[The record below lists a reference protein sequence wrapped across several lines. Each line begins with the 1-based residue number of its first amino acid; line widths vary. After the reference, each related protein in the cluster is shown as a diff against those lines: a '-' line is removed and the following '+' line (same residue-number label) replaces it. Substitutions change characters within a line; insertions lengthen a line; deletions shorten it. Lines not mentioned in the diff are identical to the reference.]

1 MKVAFVT
8 DSGCEHNQQEMKAL
22 GIYSLPLQISNG
34 SETILEL
41 EDASIEEVYKRVQAG
56 ELMKTSLPPLG
67 LIEELFADLKKN
79 EYDTVF
85 AVPICNGLSGTINAM
100 RLAAEENGL
109 TFICMD
115 TYVTA
120 EVQFYCITLAKKLY
134 EEGKSLD
141 EIQTI
146 LQAVIDSASTL
157 LIPVD
162 LNHLKRGGRLTPLA
176 ATLAGLL
183 KIKPILKI
191 DKPTEGRID
200 VSEKVRTLSKAM
212 DKAIDLMIANGLNSD
227 YELVVAYVLETAD
240 CEDMIQ
246 RIQNR
251 VPGLKPRLIELIS
264 VVGCHTGIGCIAIQY
279 FKPYK
284 EQ

>member
-8 DSGCEHNQQEMKAL
+8 DSGCEHNQAAMAAL

-34 SETILEL
+34 SDVILEL
-41 EDASIEEVYKRVQAG
+41 EDANIEEIYQRVQAG

-67 LIEELFADLKKN
+67 MIEDLFADLKKQG
-79 EYDTVF
+79 YDTVF
-85 AVPICNGLSGTINAM
+85 AVPICSGLSGTSNAM
-100 RLAAEENGL
+100 RLAAQENDL
-109 TFICMD
+109 NFICID

-120 EVQFYCITLAKKLY
+120 EVQYYCITLAKKLFD
-134 EEGKSLD
+134 EGKSLD
-141 EIQTI
+141 EIQEI
-146 LQAVIDSASTL
+146 LKKVIDSASTL

-191 DKPTEGRID
+191 DQTTEGRID
-200 VSEKVRTLSKAM
+200 VSEKVRTLHKAM
-212 DKAIDLMIANGLNSD
+212 DKAIDLMIENGLTNE

-240 CEDMIQ
+240 CKDMMK
-246 RIQNR
+246 RIEER

-284 EQ
+284 

>member
-1 MKVAFVT
+1 M
-8 DSGCEHNQQEMKAL
+8 
-22 GIYSLPLQISNG
+22 
-34 SETILEL
+34 
-41 EDASIEEVYKRVQAG
+41 
-56 ELMKTSLPPLG
+56 
-67 LIEELFADLKKN
+67 
-79 EYDTVF
+79 
-85 AVPICNGLSGTINAM
+85 
-100 RLAAEENGL
+100 
-109 TFICMD
+109 
-115 TYVTA
+115 
-120 EVQFYCITLAKKLY
+120 
-134 EEGKSLD
+134 
-141 EIQTI
+141 
-146 LQAVIDSASTL
+146 
-157 LIPVD
+157 
-162 LNHLKRGGRLTPLA
+162 
-176 ATLAGLL
+176 AGLL

-191 DKPTEGRID
+191 DKSTEGRID